1 MVAMVTSWI
10 KELSS
15 VVAAS
20 LKSDSVRLGEVRF
33 RVGDAQVGLDLSS
46 GEITDGSKA
55 SSEIAG
61 SEETIEKIVQG
72 KETLQSAFRQ
82 GHISLSGD
90 PEPFLRLAMV
100 LDRCSGLKAC
110 VH

>member
-1 MVAMVTSWI
+1 MVKEWI

-20 LKSDSVRLGEVRF
+20 GVADSAGHGEVRF
-33 RVGDAQVGLDLSS
+33 KVGDTQVGLDLSS
-46 GEITDGSKA
+46 GEITEGSKA
-55 SSEIAG
+55 SSEIVA
-61 SEETIEKIVQG
+61 SEDALERIVCG
-72 KETLQSAFRQ
+72 KETLQAAFRQ

-100 LDRCSGLKAC
+100 LDRSSALKMC

>member
-1 MVAMVTSWI
+1 M
-10 KELSS
+10 
-15 VVAAS
+15 
-20 LKSDSVRLGEVRF
+20 RF
-33 RVGDAQVGLDLSS
+33 QVGDTKLGLDLSS

-55 SSEIAG
+55 SSEIVAN
-61 SEETIEKIVQG
+61 EETLGRIVQG

-82 GHISLSGD
+82 GHVSLSGD

-100 LDRCSGLKAC
+100 LDRCSALKMC

>member
-1 MVAMVTSWI
+1 MIRSWI

-15 VVAAS
+15 VIAAS
-20 LKSDSVRLGEVRF
+20 LRRDSVGLGEVRF
-33 RVGDAQVGLDLSS
+33 LVGDTQVGLDLSS
-46 GEITDGSKA
+46 GEITDGSNA
-55 SSEIAG
+55 SSEIVG
-61 SEETIEKIVQG
+61 SEETLARIVQG
-72 KETLQSAFRQ
+72 KETLQAAFRQ

-100 LDRCSGLKAC
+100 LDRCSGLKEC